1 MLRMLQEFYLQAKQ
15 DGKPCHATYI
25 LSGFIEEAVSASTSD
40 AMQLDGEEF
49 VISSLPVAT
58 QESSTSGTPPSKLV
72 RTVVLANE
80 DDVQGWPCYP
90 SIYANLSQKQGTG
103 SLS

>member
-1 MLRMLQEFYLQAKQ
+1 MLHEFYVQAKH

-25 LSGFIEEAVSASTSD
+25 LSGLIEEAVPPSTND

-49 VISSLPVAT
+49 VISSPPVAT
-58 QESSTSGTPPSKLV
+58 QESSTSSITPSKLV

-80 DDVQGWPCYP
+80 DDVQGTYHSFVIC
-90 SIYANLSQKQGTG
+90 
-103 SLS
+103 